1 MRRGAFLVLGR
12 RRIARQVPRGR
23 LDRVYSAPGDATIE
37 RRVAIWFGAL
47 LCHWRRSGARNQLI
61 EKRQMAGILGV
72 FCVTVGSRGDTL
84 GQIRARGRR
93 RMKIQLRVECH
104 AGYRADERPLRFEL
118 RGRLFEVTEVEDRW
132 YSPGAIYFRVR
143 AEDGNFYIL
152 RHDEGMDVW
161 TLDAF
166 RTSREYEITPQPLDV
181 TTPPGPHG
189 AS

>member
-1 MRRGAFLVLGR
+1 
-12 RRIARQVPRGR
+12 
-23 LDRVYSAPGDATIE
+23 
-37 RRVAIWFGAL
+37 
-47 LCHWRRSGARNQLI
+47 
-61 EKRQMAGILGV
+61 
-72 FCVTVGSRGDTL
+72 
-84 GQIRARGRR
+84 
-93 RMKIQLRVECH
+93 MKIQLRVECH

-181 TTPPGPHG
+181 ATPPGPHG

>member
-1 MRRGAFLVLGR
+1 
-12 RRIARQVPRGR
+12 
-23 LDRVYSAPGDATIE
+23 
-37 RRVAIWFGAL
+37 
-47 LCHWRRSGARNQLI
+47 
-61 EKRQMAGILGV
+61 
-72 FCVTVGSRGDTL
+72 
-84 GQIRARGRR
+84 
-93 RMKIQLRVECH
+93 MKIDIRVECH

-118 RGRLFEVTEVEDRW
+118 RGRVFEVVEVEDRW

-166 RTSREYEITPQPLDV
+166 RTCREYAITPQPLDV